1 MTPVPTP
8 LATPTPEPTKSPT
21 PVPTPTSTP
30 SPTKTPIPT
39 ATTVPAE
46 SPEPKCGE
54 NFILKD
60 DECICERESFI
71 LRGGN
76 CYPVCGTKAAFP
88 DSSKCICP
96 YGYEK
101 NDFGSCSKRCTMK
114 YAHLSKFGECECDEN
129 FIKKNSECICNEKDD
144 ELIGDKCLHKPG
156 KHEKRVINGDV
167 VDYICEPGY
176 EYDKNRVCQKVTSK
190 RTGLLGWL
198 FGGSRSNSMPTPIA
212 TPEVTLPTP
221 TSNPAPTASTLEKQ
235 KKKEQPKQKPKVKK
249 ECYNIKNGDRIIQ
262 FDNGKTICQNFLLG
276 KVRDCVE
283 ECPDDKD

>member
-1 MTPVPTP
+1 MLTP
-8 LATPTPEPTKSPT
+8 LATPTPTPTAAPEPTRSPAPTST
-21 PVPTPTSTP
+21 PVPTQ
-30 SPTKTPIPT
+30 
-39 ATTVPAE
+39 
-46 SPEPKCGE
+46 SPEPECRE
-54 NFILKD
+54 NFILEG

-76 CYPVCGTKAAFP
+76 CYPVCGTAEALSDSICVCP
-88 DSSKCICP
+88 DE
-96 YGYEK
+96 Y
-101 NDFGSCSKRCTMK
+101 
-114 YAHLSKFGECECDEN
+114 
-129 FIKKNSECICNEKDD
+129 EKDD
-144 ELIGDKCLHKPG
+144 FGNCQPKCDKKTSDLIGDKCLPKPG

-167 VDYICEPGY
+167 FNYICDPGY
-176 EYDKNRVCQKVTSK
+176 KHDKNNICQKDTKEPVDNPKKSS
-190 RTGLLGWL
+190 L
-198 FGGSRSNSMPTPIA
+198 FGGFFGGSQSNSMPTPIA

>member
-1 MTPVPTP
+1 MPTP
-8 LATPTPEPTKSPT
+8 LATPT
-21 PVPTPTSTP
+21 PTPTSTP

-60 DECICERESFI
+60 DKCICERESFI

-101 NDFGSCSKRCTMK
+101 NDFGNCSKRCTMK
-114 YAHLSKFGECECDEN
+114 HAHLSKFGKCECDEN
-129 FIKKNSECICNEKDD
+129 FIEKNDGCICDKNESN
-144 ELIGDKCLHKPG
+144 LIGDKCLLKPG
-156 KHEKRVINGDV
+156 EHEKRVINGDDV
-167 VDYICEPGY
+167 NYICDPGY
-176 EYDKNRVCQKVTSK
+176 KRDKNNICQEDTKEPVNKPKKSSFF
-190 RTGLLGWL
+190 GWL
-198 FGGSRSNSMPTPIA
+198 FGGNQSNSTPIPTA
-212 TPEVTLPTP
+212 TPEATLPTG
-221 TSNPAPTASTLEKQ
+221 KKKK

-249 ECYNIKNGDRIIQ
+249 ECYNNKNGDWIIER
-262 FDNGKTICQNFLLG
+262 DDGTTICQNLIIG
-276 KVRDCVE
+276 TVRDCVE
-283 ECPDDKD
+283 ECPVDKD